1 MSKGYQ
7 EWIKQADY
15 DFKTA
20 EFMFKGGRYF
30 YTVFMCHLAIEK
42 ILKGLFYKKLK
53 EFPPKTHSLI
63 YLINMSDIKPP
74 EKIGRFL
81 IKIDQA
87 SVVTR
92 YPEDLAKLQKDYT
105 QSVVKSIL
113 TQSRETLRWAKTIL

>member
-7 EWIKQADY
+7 EWIRQADY

-20 EFMFKGGRYF
+20 KFMFKGGRYF

-42 ILKGLFYKKLK
+42 ILKSLFYKKLK

-63 YLINMSDIKPP
+63 YLVNKIDIHPP

-92 YPEDLAKLQKDYT
+92 YPEDLARLQKDYT
-105 QSVVKSIL
+105 KGVVEKIL
-113 TQSRETLRWAKTIL
+113 LQTQGTIRWAKTIL